1 MHTALKSGRNG
12 YLGFEASNKNAILLC
27 MSLGYKTQA
36 TVQTTLHLF
45 SHLASS
51 AGKRIRTGYR
61 EATFKKKSSKTT
73 PKATN
78 QKAMAIPFLFKLYIS
93 QMVFSTV
100 PDPFENNMFR

>member
-61 EATFKKKSSKTT
+61 EATLKKK
-73 PKATN
+73 
-78 QKAMAIPFLFKLYIS
+78 II
-93 QMVFSTV
+93 
-100 PDPFENNMFR
+100 